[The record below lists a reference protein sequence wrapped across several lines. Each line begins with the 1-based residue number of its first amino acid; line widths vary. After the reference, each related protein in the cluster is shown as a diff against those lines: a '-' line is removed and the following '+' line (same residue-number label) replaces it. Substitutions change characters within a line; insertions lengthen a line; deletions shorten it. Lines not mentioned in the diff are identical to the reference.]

1 MKKIILLLTSL
12 CLAIG
17 TNIAHADIVAGAAD
31 LRYALDEV
39 VANYKKDTSKTM
51 KTVYGSSGLLYQ
63 QIQHSNAPF
72 SIYMSADEQYV
83 NLLEKSGKTL
93 QAGHLYAVGRIVIIT
108 KKKSDQI
115 IEPNQQSLRNAIL
128 KARKI
133 AIANTDHAPYGRAAK
148 EFFESLGLW
157 DLVKDKLVF
166 GENISQ
172 TTNFVLTGS
181 ADFGISA
188 LSLALSPNVAKE
200 SKYVLIPDN
209 LHKPLKQKM
218 VLLKNANQNSKEFYD
233 YVRTPKSKEILK
245 KYGFAAPN

>member
-1 MKKIILLLTSL
+1 MKKLLTLFASFVFL
-12 CLAIG
+12 LG
-17 TNIAHADIVAGAAD
+17 TSFAYADIVAGAAD

-39 VANYKKDTSKTM
+39 VANYKKDTNKTI

-63 QIQHSNAPF
+63 QIQNNAPF
-72 SIYMSADEQYV
+72 SIYMSADEHYV

-93 QAGHLYAVGRIVIIT
+93 QTGDLYAIGRIVIIT
-108 KKKSDQI
+108 KKKSDQV

-128 KARKI
+128 KAKKI

-172 TTNFVLTGS
+172 VTNFVLTGS

-200 SKYVLIPDN
+200 SNHVLIPEK
-209 LHKPLKQKM
+209 LHKPLRQKM
-218 VLLKNANQNSKEFYD
+218 VLLKNANQNSKEFYE
-233 YVRTPKSKEILK
+233 YIRTPKSKEIFK
-245 KYGFAAPN
+245 RYGFAVPN